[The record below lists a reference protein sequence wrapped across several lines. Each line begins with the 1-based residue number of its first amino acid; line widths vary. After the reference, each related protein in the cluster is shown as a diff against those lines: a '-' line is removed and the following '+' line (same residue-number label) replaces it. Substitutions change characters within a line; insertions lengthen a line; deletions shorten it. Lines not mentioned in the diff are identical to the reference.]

1 MLQES
6 KGKAKKSRKEPLK
19 KKSEESAASNAK
31 ELAAARP
38 LPTGLIV
45 SQVNQ
50 VKSRRK
56 KVINDDEGGSQA
68 EDE

>member
-6 KGKAKKSRKEPLK
+6 KGKGKKSRKEPLK
-19 KKSEESAASNAK
+19 KKESAASNAK
-31 ELAAARP
+31 ELATTRQ

-45 SQVNQ
+45 SEGNQ

-56 KVINDDEGGSQA
+56 KAISDDEGGGQA
-68 EDE
+68 DDELI

>member
-6 KGKAKKSRKEPLK
+6 KAKAKKSRKEPLK
-19 KKSEESAASNAK
+19 KKSEES
-31 ELAAARP
+31 AAARP

-68 EDE
+68 DDE